1 MSIKNKRVSLLTYW
15 TSRYVLTLC
24 IGLLIISLI
33 FAMWIRHTTLEYRL
47 EMMMFMAEDTVKR
60 ITDTDT
66 PKELPKS
73 IEERDRFNFRDIDPI
88 VYIVD
93 QTGEVVSVNRP
104 FNPLVDINFN
114 QLLQKEELSKIKSP
128 STNETYYVVKK
139 EIEMENEVVGWVFV
153 LETKQHLTE
162 VKQQY
167 GQLAIFII
175 ALGILGWVAI
185 YFLSR
190 RLSRPIMKVAEAA
203 KQVQSGNYN
212 IQLSSSIK
220 ENEVYELVSS
230 FKDMASRLQQLEKTR
245 TELLAGVTH
254 ELKTPVTSIS
264 GLLQAVKDGVVTGEE
279 AEEFIKMALV
289 ETTKMKTMVG
299 DLLAF
304 NSFAVDAVPVK
315 INHYEINRLIGDIFS
330 QWKATLPDRQ
340 IDFDYYCLERE
351 VLVLADLVRIQQIVT
366 NLLTNASQ
374 SMIDGGKITITLEE
388 REHDVAVFVEDTGS
402 GINKEDQPFIFERF
416 FRGENKKYT
425 VRGLGLGLP
434 LSKMMAQSIGGDL
447 QLKESTKSGTCFEII
462 LKKVKRS
469 ED

>member
-47 EMMMFMAEDTVKR
+47 EMMTFMAEDTVKR
-60 ITDTDT
+60 ITDT

-73 IEERDRFNFRDIDPI
+73 IEERDWFNFRDIDPI

-93 QTGEVVSVNRP
+93 QTGELVSVNRP
-104 FNPLVDINFN
+104 FNPLVDIDFN
-114 QLLQKEELSKIKSP
+114 ELLQNKELSKIKSP

-203 KQVQSGNYN
+203 KQVQSGNYH

-264 GLLQAVKDGVVTGEE
+264 GLLQAVKDGVVTGDE

-315 INHYEINRLIGDIFS
+315 INHYEINRLIADIFS

-340 IDFDYYCLERE
+340 IDFDYHCLERE
-351 VLVLADLVRIQQIVT
+351 VFVLADLVRIQQIVT

-374 SMIDGGKITITLEE
+374 SMIDDGKITITLEE
-388 REHDVAVFVEDTGS
+388 REHDVTVFVKDTGS

-447 QLKESTKSGTCFEII
+447 QLKESNQSGTCFELL